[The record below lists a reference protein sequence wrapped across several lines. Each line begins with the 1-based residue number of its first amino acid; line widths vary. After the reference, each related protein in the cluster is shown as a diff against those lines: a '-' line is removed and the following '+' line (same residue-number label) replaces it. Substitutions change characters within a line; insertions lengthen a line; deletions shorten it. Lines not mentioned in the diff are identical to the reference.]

1 MCKGDKVDEIQRLR
15 NRFTAD
21 MYEGVRTL
29 SREHGYNATRFLEMV
44 RSTDGVSA
52 ARTLLHSG
60 PDTSYGFEI
69 LWEKRQLGR
78 SVEAWTLRP
87 EYEPLFTDD
96 EREIARRRLEL
107 HDFDVD
113 NYLRGL
119 IPDE

>member
-1 MCKGDKVDEIQRLR
+1 MDEMQLLR

-29 SREHGYNATRFLEMV
+29 AREHGYKATRFLEMV

-52 ARTLLHSG
+52 ACALLHRG

-78 SVEAWTLRP
+78 SVEAWVLRP
-87 EYEPLFTDD
+87 EYELLFTDD
-96 EREIARRRLEL
+96 EREIARHRLEL
-107 HDFDVD
+107 HDFDVND
-113 NYLRGL
+113 YLRRL
-119 IPDE
+119 TAEQ

>member
-1 MCKGDKVDEIQRLR
+1 MDEIQQLR

-21 MYEGVRTL
+21 MYEGVRIL
-29 SREHGYNATRFLEMV
+29 AREHGYNATRFVEMV

-52 ARTLLHSG
+52 ARALLHTG
-60 PDTSYGFEI
+60 PSTSYGFEV
-69 LWEKRQLGR
+69 LWEKGQLGR

-87 EYEPLFTDD
+87 EYEPLFTED

-113 NYLRGL
+113 GYLRRL
-119 IPDE
+119 ASER